1 MGTSQ
6 SLNLKT
12 TPNWASAKRSMSAIV
27 RHRNAVSQQQVNSLL
42 RNVSRAIVHDSNRSY
57 GRSGGRVA
65 KNFIQFISFVRS
77 NGIGA
82 FVEQLNP
89 GVNFAD
95 LSVRD
100 VLMLIKKQ
108 ISNQN
113 PDEDHSTLDDL
124 AARTAFEKLL
134 SLIFSKVETVA
145 DLEVLLRDATEDQL
159 NAWMIEFQV
168 EYIMELNGILFDAQ
182 IFSKG
187 AEPDQI
193 ASQIRGFVRTKINEV
208 YIIESH
214 LLNLLTPEGE
224 TFVESLTQQI
234 LNIWAQE

>member
-1 MGTSQ
+1 M
-6 SLNLKT
+6 L
-12 TPNWASAKRSMSAIV
+12 I
-27 RHRNAVSQQQVNSLL
+27 
-42 RNVSRAIVHDSNRSY
+42 
-57 GRSGGRVA
+57 
-65 KNFIQFISFVRS
+65 
-77 NGIGA
+77 
-82 FVEQLNP
+82 
-89 GVNFAD
+89 
-95 LSVRD
+95 
-100 VLMLIKKQ
+100 LIKKQ
-108 ISNQN
+108 ISNPN

-134 SLIFSKVETVA
+134 SLIFSEVETVA
-145 DLEVLLRDATEDQL
+145 DLEVLLREATEDQL

-208 YIIESH
+208 YIVESH
-214 LLNLLTPEGE
+214 QLNLLTPEGE
-224 TFVESLTQQI
+224 AFVESLTQQI

>member
-65 KNFIQFISFVRS
+65 KNFIQFISFVRN

-89 GVNFAD
+89 GINFAD

-134 SLIFSKVETVA
+134 SLIFSEVETVA

-159 NAWMIEFQV
+159 NAWMIGFQV

-214 LLNLLTPEGE
+214 QLNLLTPEGE

>member
-65 KNFIQFISFVRS
+65 KNFIQFISFVRN

-82 FVEQLNP
+82 FVEQLNLN
-89 GVNFAD
+89 VNFAD

-134 SLIFSKVETVA
+134 SLIFSEVETVA

-159 NAWMIEFQV
+159 NAWMIDFQV
-168 EYIMELNGILFDAQ
+168 EYILELNGILFDAQ

-208 YIIESH
+208 YISESH
-214 LLNLLTPEGE
+214 QLNLLTPEGE

>member
-65 KNFIQFISFVRS
+65 KNFIQFISFVRN

-89 GVNFAD
+89 GINFAD

-134 SLIFSKVETVA
+134 SLIFSEVETVA

-168 EYIMELNGILFDAQ
+168 EYIMELNGILFDTQ

-214 LLNLLTPEGE
+214 QLNLLTPEGE

>member
-65 KNFIQFISFVRS
+65 KNFIQFISFVRN

-89 GVNFAD
+89 GINFAD

-134 SLIFSKVETVA
+134 SLIFSEVETVA

-214 LLNLLTPEGE
+214 QLNLLTPEGE

>member
-42 RNVSRAIVHDSNRSY
+42 RNVSRGIVHDSNRSY

-65 KNFIQFISFVRS
+65 KNFIQFISFVRN

-82 FVEQLNP
+82 FVEQLNLN
-89 GVNFAD
+89 VNFAD

-134 SLIFSKVETVA
+134 SLIFSEIETVA

-168 EYIMELNGILFDAQ
+168 EYILELNGILFDAQ

-208 YIIESH
+208 YISESH
-214 LLNLLTPEGE
+214 QLNLLTPEGE

>member
-6 SLNLKT
+6 SLSLKT
-12 TPNWASAKRSMSAIV
+12 TPNWTSAKRAMSTIV
-27 RHRNAVSQQQVNSLL
+27 RHRNAVTQSQVNSLL
-42 RNVSRAIVHDSNRSY
+42 RNVSRAIIHDSNRSY

-65 KNFIQFISFVRS
+65 KNFVQFISSVRK
-77 NGIGA
+77 NGIEA
-82 FVEQLNP
+82 FVEQVNP
-89 GVNFAD
+89 GIEFED

-100 VLMLIKKQ
+100 VLILIKKHV
-108 ISNQN
+108 SNPN
-113 PDEDHSTLDDL
+113 TDEDHSTLDEL
-124 AARTAFEKLL
+124 AARTAFEKVIGA
-134 SLIFSKVETVA
+134 IFSEAETIA
-145 DLEVLLRDATEDQL
+145 DIEDILKNATEEKID
-159 NAWMIEFQV
+159 AWMVEFQV

-193 ASQIRGFVRTKINEV
+193 ASQIRNYVRTKINEI
-208 YIIESH
+208 YITEHHQI
-214 LLNLLTPEGE
+214 NLLTPEGE

>member
-65 KNFIQFISFVRS
+65 KNFIQFISFVRN

-89 GVNFAD
+89 GINFAD

-134 SLIFSKVETVA
+134 SLIFSEVETVA
-145 DLEVLLRDATEDQL
+145 DLEVLLRDATEEQL

-214 LLNLLTPEGE
+214 QLNLLTPEGE

>member
-65 KNFIQFISFVRS
+65 KNFIQFISFVRN

-89 GVNFAD
+89 GINFAD

-134 SLIFSKVETVA
+134 SLIFSEVETVA
-145 DLEVLLRDATEDQL
+145 DLGVLLRDATEDQL

-214 LLNLLTPEGE
+214 QLNLLTPEGE

>member
-65 KNFIQFISFVRS
+65 KNFIQFISFVRN

-82 FVEQLNP
+82 FVEQLNLD
-89 GVNFAD
+89 VNFAD

-134 SLIFSKVETVA
+134 SLIFSEVETVA

-208 YIIESH
+208 YISESH
-214 LLNLLTPEGE
+214 QLNLLTPEGE

>member
-65 KNFIQFISFVRS
+65 KNFIQFISFVRN

-82 FVEQLNP
+82 FVEQLNLN
-89 GVNFAD
+89 VNFAD

-134 SLIFSKVETVA
+134 SLIFSEVETVA

-208 YIIESH
+208 YISESH
-214 LLNLLTPEGE
+214 QLNLLTPEGE

>member
-65 KNFIQFISFVRS
+65 KNFIQFISFVRN

-82 FVEQLNP
+82 FVEQLNLD
-89 GVNFAD
+89 VNFAD

-134 SLIFSKVETVA
+134 SLIFSEVETVA
-145 DLEVLLRDATEDQL
+145 HLEVLLRDATEDQL

-208 YIIESH
+208 YISESH
-214 LLNLLTPEGE
+214 QLNLLTPEGE

>member
-65 KNFIQFISFVRS
+65 KNFIQFISFVRN

-82 FVEQLNP
+82 FVEQLNLN
-89 GVNFAD
+89 VNFAD

-134 SLIFSKVETVA
+134 SLIFSEVETVA

-168 EYIMELNGILFDAQ
+168 EYILELNGILFDAQ

-208 YIIESH
+208 YISESH
-214 LLNLLTPEGE
+214 QLNLLTPEGE
-224 TFVESLTQQI
+224 IFVESLTQQI

>member
-57 GRSGGRVA
+57 GRSGGHVA
-65 KNFIQFISFVRS
+65 KNFIQFISFVRN

-82 FVEQLNP
+82 FVEQLNLD
-89 GVNFAD
+89 VNFAD

-134 SLIFSKVETVA
+134 SLIFSEVETVA
-145 DLEVLLRDATEDQL
+145 HLEVLLRDATEDQL

-208 YIIESH
+208 YISESH
-214 LLNLLTPEGE
+214 QLNLLTPEGE

>member
-1 MGTSQ
+1 
-6 SLNLKT
+6 
-12 TPNWASAKRSMSAIV
+12 MSAIV

-65 KNFIQFISFVRS
+65 KNFIQFISFVRN

-82 FVEQLNP
+82 FVEQLNLD
-89 GVNFAD
+89 VNFAD

-134 SLIFSKVETVA
+134 SLIFSEVETVA

-208 YIIESH
+208 YISESH
-214 LLNLLTPEGE
+214 QLNLLTPEGE

>member
-65 KNFIQFISFVRS
+65 KNFIQFISFVRN

-82 FVEQLNP
+82 FVEQLNLD
-89 GVNFAD
+89 VNFAD
-95 LSVRD
+95 LRVRD

-134 SLIFSKVETVA
+134 SLIFSEVETVA
-145 DLEVLLRDATEDQL
+145 HLEVLLRDATEDQL

-208 YIIESH
+208 YISESH
-214 LLNLLTPEGE
+214 QLNLLTPEGE

>member
-12 TPNWASAKRSMSAIV
+12 TPNWASAKRSLSAIV

-65 KNFIQFISFVRS
+65 KNFIQFISFVRN

-89 GVNFAD
+89 GINFAD

-134 SLIFSKVETVA
+134 SLIFSEVETVA

-214 LLNLLTPEGE
+214 QLNLLTPEGE

>member
-65 KNFIQFISFVRS
+65 KNFIQFISFVRN

-89 GVNFAD
+89 GINFAD

-134 SLIFSKVETVA
+134 SLIFSEVETVA

-193 ASQIRGFVRTKINEV
+193 ASQIRGFVRAKINEV

-214 LLNLLTPEGE
+214 QLNLLTPEGE

>member
-65 KNFIQFISFVRS
+65 KNFIQFISFVRN

-82 FVEQLNP
+82 FVEQLNLN
-89 GVNFAD
+89 VNFAD

-134 SLIFSKVETVA
+134 SLIFSEVETVA

-168 EYIMELNGILFDAQ
+168 EYILELNGILFDAQ

-208 YIIESH
+208 YISESH
-214 LLNLLTPEGE
+214 QLNLLTPEGE

>member
-1 MGTSQ
+1 M
-6 SLNLKT
+6 
-12 TPNWASAKRSMSAIV
+12 
-27 RHRNAVSQQQVNSLL
+27 
-42 RNVSRAIVHDSNRSY
+42 
-57 GRSGGRVA
+57 
-65 KNFIQFISFVRS
+65 
-77 NGIGA
+77 
-82 FVEQLNP
+82 
-89 GVNFAD
+89 
-95 LSVRD
+95 
-100 VLMLIKKQ
+100 
-108 ISNQN
+108 
-113 PDEDHSTLDDL
+113 

-134 SLIFSKVETVA
+134 SLIFSEVETVA

-168 EYIMELNGILFDAQ
+168 EYILELNGILFDAQ

-208 YIIESH
+208 YISESH
-214 LLNLLTPEGE
+214 QLNLLTPEGE

>member
-65 KNFIQFISFVRS
+65 KNFIQFISFVRN

-89 GVNFAD
+89 GINFAD

-134 SLIFSKVETVA
+134 SLIFSEVETVA

-168 EYIMELNGILFDAQ
+168 EHIMELNGILFDAQ

-214 LLNLLTPEGE
+214 QLNLLTPEGE

>member
-65 KNFIQFISFVRS
+65 KNFIQFISFVRN

-89 GVNFAD
+89 GINFAD

-134 SLIFSKVETVA
+134 SLIFSEVETVA

-187 AEPDQI
+187 VEPDQI

-214 LLNLLTPEGE
+214 QLNLLTPEGE

>member
-65 KNFIQFISFVRS
+65 KNFIQFISFVRN

-89 GVNFAD
+89 GINFAD

-134 SLIFSKVETVA
+134 SLIFSEVETVA

-208 YIIESH
+208 PVGGI
-214 LLNLLTPEGE
+214 NL
-224 TFVESLTQQI
+224 S
-234 LNIWAQE
+234 

>member
-65 KNFIQFISFVRS
+65 KNFIRFISFVRN

-82 FVEQLNP
+82 FVEQLNLN
-89 GVNFAD
+89 VNFAD

-134 SLIFSKVETVA
+134 SLIFSEVETVA

-208 YIIESH
+208 YISESH
-214 LLNLLTPEGE
+214 QLNLLTPEGE

>member
-1 MGTSQ
+1 
-6 SLNLKT
+6 
-12 TPNWASAKRSMSAIV
+12 MSAIV

-65 KNFIQFISFVRS
+65 KNFIQFISFVRN

-89 GVNFAD
+89 GINFAD

-134 SLIFSKVETVA
+134 SLIFSEVETVA

-214 LLNLLTPEGE
+214 QLNLLTPEGE

>member
-27 RHRNAVSQQQVNSLL
+27 RHHNAVSQQQVNSLL

-65 KNFIQFISFVRS
+65 KNFIQFISFVRN

-82 FVEQLNP
+82 FVEQLNLN
-89 GVNFAD
+89 VNFAD

-134 SLIFSKVETVA
+134 SLIFSEVETVA

-168 EYIMELNGILFDAQ
+168 EYILELNGILFDAQ

-208 YIIESH
+208 YISESH
-214 LLNLLTPEGE
+214 QLNLLTPEGE

>member
-65 KNFIQFISFVRS
+65 KNFIQFISFVRN

-82 FVEQLNP
+82 FVEQLNLD
-89 GVNFAD
+89 VKFAD

-134 SLIFSKVETVA
+134 SLIFSEVETVA
-145 DLEVLLRDATEDQL
+145 HLEVLLRDATEDQL

-208 YIIESH
+208 YISESH
-214 LLNLLTPEGE
+214 QLNLLTPEGE